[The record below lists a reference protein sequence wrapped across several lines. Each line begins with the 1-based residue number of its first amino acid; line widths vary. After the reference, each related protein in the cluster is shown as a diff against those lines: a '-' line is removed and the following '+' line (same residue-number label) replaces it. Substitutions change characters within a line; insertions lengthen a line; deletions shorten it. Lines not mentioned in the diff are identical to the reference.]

1 MTSEPLWGQ
10 TEQDVQREVDRRRR
24 YEVGATG
31 AHSPEPKVNEWHAR
45 GIVLAPV
52 DGRLHD
58 PVLLNAFLRRVRM
71 DYPNEKIYVAE
82 DGVLRVTTYETENNV
97 GPHLDW
103 RD

>member
-10 TEQDVQREVDRRRR
+10 TEQDAPISVKKSVLP
-24 YEVGATG
+24 VHTP
-31 AHSPEPKVNEWHAR
+31 PEPQVSEWHAR